1 MEKINDHQSV
11 SNLWDQQTE
20 LDWDTSG
27 TDSSTVISRT
37 SQLGFDSSPEVIQDN
52 SGKGNKQPV
61 RRIRKKWT
69 QEENRIV
76 MECYYTSKPKSDGY
90 RRQMHTIWRDKGMIN
105 INEQMFMDQQNL
117 MRKKQWLTKLELEK

>member
-20 LDWDTSG
+20 LDWDPSG

-69 QEENRIV
+69 
-76 MECYYTSKPKSDGY
+76 
-90 RRQMHTIWRDKGMIN
+90 
-105 INEQMFMDQQNL
+105 
-117 MRKKQWLTKLELEK
+117 